1 MPKYPLTEYP
11 PGYLEACR
19 ELGVEPDPTIK
30 NGPDPDPACPCSYC
44 EDVLVCTCSPAA
56 IAATY
61 AAVDAACPRER

>member
-19 ELGVEPDPTIK
+19 ELGVEPNPRIK
-30 NGPDPDPACPCSYC
+30 NGPDPDPACPCFYC
-44 EDVLVCTCSPAA
+44 EDV
-56 IAATY
+56 AATY